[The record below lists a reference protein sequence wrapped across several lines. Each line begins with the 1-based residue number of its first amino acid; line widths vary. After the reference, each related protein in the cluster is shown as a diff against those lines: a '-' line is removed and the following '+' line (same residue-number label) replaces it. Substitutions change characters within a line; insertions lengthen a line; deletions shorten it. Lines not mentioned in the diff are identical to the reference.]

1 MAMYINSFHH
11 CFSVHSFCLYISQG
25 PEAII
30 SRNNI
35 CRYLSHFVQRLLPVT
50 MSDRHIFISIN
61 KMYIY
66 IYLESYPFTTG
77 ATSTGVVEVASKSTL
92 YETMSNLHNMI
103 KKQYIHKIEKY
114 YIAIH
119 KIHKRAFLNKNMIC
133 IKMCVFFLNVT
144 FFFKFIIYIL
154 H

>member
-1 MAMYINSFHH
+1 
-11 CFSVHSFCLYISQG
+11 
-25 PEAII
+25 
-30 SRNNI
+30 
-35 CRYLSHFVQRLLPVT
+35 
-50 MSDRHIFISIN
+50 
-61 KMYIY
+61 MYIY

-77 ATSTGVVEVASKSTL
+77 ATSTGLAKVASKSTQ
-92 YETMSNLHNMI
+92 YETMSNLHSMI

-133 IKMCVFFLNVT
+133 IKMCGFFLNVI
-144 FFFKFIIYIL
+144 FLKFIIYIL